1 MQDNLDDLVKFLNP
15 FVQQLSSS
23 EMTKLNKKIG
33 KDLRRNQQQRI
44 SGQKNPDG
52 SSYTPRRLRDGQRLR
67 RKMFTKLRS
76 LKYLRNFSNAEKVS
90 VGFLSSSVFVAK
102 IHQEGLRGRVAK
114 NGPFIT
120 YPKRELLGF
129 SDSDIKMIKD
139 SVLDHFDKL
148 K

>member
-15 FVQQLSSS
+15 LVQQLSSS

-52 SSYTPRRLRDGQRLR
+52 SAYTPRRLRDGQRLR
-67 RKMFTKLRS
+67 KKMFTKLRS

-90 VGFLSSSVFVAK
+90 VGFLSSAVFVAK
-102 IHQEGLRGRVAK
+102 IHQEGLRGGVAK

-129 SDSDIKMIKD
+129 SESDIKMIKD
-139 SVLDHFDKL
+139 SVLDHFDKF